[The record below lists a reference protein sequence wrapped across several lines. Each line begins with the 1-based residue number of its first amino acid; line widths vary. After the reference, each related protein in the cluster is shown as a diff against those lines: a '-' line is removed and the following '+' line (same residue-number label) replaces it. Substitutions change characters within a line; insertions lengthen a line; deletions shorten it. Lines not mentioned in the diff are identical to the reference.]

1 MESRGRHLICFK
13 SMTDPIGGRVEAD
26 EARLLKTAKFRDDA
40 RRSETMLAGVAY
52 QSYFD
57 ASSLANYP
65 YRVSTTD
72 LPFFKG
78 TGYNVGDTIGDV
90 VGYEWDN
97 RDPEGDGNRLW
108 DAAKSRIPKL
118 DEARLQV
125 LFTGTPVDL
134 NGKTGKAEAVYFISE
149 AGAHVFSTGT
159 IRWAWGL
166 SKPGFER
173 EQFKRFNENLFRYF
187 LDV

>member
-1 MESRGRHLICFK
+1 
-13 SMTDPIGGRVEAD
+13 
-26 EARLLKTAKFRDDA
+26 
-40 RRSETMLAGVAY
+40 
-52 QSYFD
+52 
-57 ASSLANYP
+57 
-65 YRVSTTD
+65 
-72 LPFFKG
+72 
-78 TGYNVGDTIGDV
+78 
-90 VGYEWDN
+90 
-97 RDPEGDGNRLW
+97 
-108 DAAKSRIPKL
+108 
-118 DEARLQV
+118 LQV

-166 SKPGFER
+166 GKPGFER